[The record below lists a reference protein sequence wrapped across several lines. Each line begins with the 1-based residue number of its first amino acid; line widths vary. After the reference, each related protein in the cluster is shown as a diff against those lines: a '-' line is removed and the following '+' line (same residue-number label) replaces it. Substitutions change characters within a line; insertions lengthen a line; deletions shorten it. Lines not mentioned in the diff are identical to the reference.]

1 MAPLNDEQLSQIR
14 DERKEQI
21 LLAALH
27 VFSRRGISGTK
38 MSMIAAEAGI
48 SHGLLYHYFKS
59 KDELFTELV
68 DMAMVGAKSAM
79 TQIYDLPGS
88 PLEKIRALTREIL
101 DESGTPFFLLIH
113 QARTADGVPEKAVQ
127 LIEQYSMDSFVAALL
142 PLFQEGQQAGEIV
155 SGNLEELIASYLS
168 ILSGLMVLN
177 AREDENYRLPEID
190 LLLRMI
196 TVR

>member
-21 LLAALH
+21 MEAALH

-68 DMAMVGAKSAM
+68 QMAMVGAQSAM
-79 TQIYDLPGS
+79 IHIYELPGS
-88 PLEKIRALTREIL
+88 PLEKIKVLTREIL
-101 DESGTPFFLLIH
+101 DESGTPYFLLIH
-113 QARTADGVPEKAVQ
+113 QARTAEGVPEKAVQ
-127 LIEQYSMDSFVAALL
+127 LIEQYSMETFVAALL

-155 SGNLEELIASYLS
+155 PGNLEELIASYLS

-177 AREDENYRLPEID
+177 ARENENYRLPDID
-190 LLLRMI
+190 LLLRLI

>member
-1 MAPLNDEQLSQIR
+1 MAPLSDEQLSQIR

-21 LLAALH
+21 MEAALH

-68 DMAMVGAKSAM
+68 QMAMVGAQSAM
-79 TQIYDLPGS
+79 IQIYELPGS
-88 PLEKIRALTREIL
+88 PLEKIRVLTKEIL

-113 QARTADGVPEKAVQ
+113 QARTAEGVPEKAVQ
-127 LIEQYSMDSFVAALL
+127 LIEQYSMETFVAALL

-155 SGNLEELIASYLS
+155 PGNLEELIASYLS

-177 AREDENYRLPEID
+177 AREDENYRLPDID

>member
-1 MAPLNDEQLSQIR
+1 VAPLSDEQLSQIR

-21 LLAALH
+21 MEAALH

-68 DMAMVGAKSAM
+68 QMAMVGAQSAM
-79 TQIYDLPGS
+79 IQIYELPGS
-88 PLEKIRALTREIL
+88 PLEKIRVLTKEIL

-113 QARTADGVPEKAVQ
+113 QARTAEGVPEKAVQ
-127 LIEQYSMDSFVAALL
+127 LIEQYSMETFVAALL

-155 SGNLEELIASYLS
+155 PGNLEELIASYLS

-177 AREDENYRLPEID
+177 AREDENYRLPDID